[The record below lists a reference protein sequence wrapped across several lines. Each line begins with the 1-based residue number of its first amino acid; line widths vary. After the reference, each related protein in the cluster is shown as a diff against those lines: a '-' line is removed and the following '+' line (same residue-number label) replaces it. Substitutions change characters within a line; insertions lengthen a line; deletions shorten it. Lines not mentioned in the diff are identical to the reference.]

1 MKFEKRTI
9 VIIIVAVLSLTWYLF
24 YNFDIIEGAQNAS
37 SVETKLKTISDA
49 LNNDKF
55 KNPTNDPVTLS
66 EKLNLFIQRR
76 DLLTEFLKAPQFVK
90 PKGKKITDM
99 KAAYEKLLKE
109 TTDAIPALTTERNN
123 AQSALD
129 ASRKKKNDAKP
140 PQQRTRPTKD
150 KKQKV

>member
-37 SVETKLKTISDA
+37 SVESKLKIISNA
-49 LNNDKF
+49 LNGDKF
-55 KNPTNDPVTLS
+55 KKPTNDPVILS

-123 AQSALD
+123 AQAALD
-129 ASRKKKNDAKP
+129 ASRKKKKP
-140 PQQRTRPTKD
+140 
-150 KKQKV
+150 

>member
-1 MKFEKRTI
+1 MFSFHFSRKKNC
-9 VIIIVAVLSLTWYLF
+9 LSYFAGDTDETVNYLWRKL
-24 YNFDIIEGAQNAS
+24 ETHQNQKP
-37 SVETKLKTISDA
+37 VETKLKIISDA
-49 LNNDKF
+49 LNTDKF
-55 KNPTNDPVTLS
+55 KKPTNDPVILS

-123 AQSALD
+123 AQAALD
-129 ASRKKKNDAKP
+129 ASRKKKKP
-140 PQQRTRPTKD
+140 
-150 KKQKV
+150 

>member
-9 VIIIVAVLSLTWYLF
+9 VIIIVAVLSLTWYLLH
-24 YNFDIIEGAQNAS
+24 NFDVIEGAQSAS

-99 KAAYEKLLKE
+99 KAAYEKLLKD
-109 TTDAIPALTTERNN
+109 TTDAIPPLTTERNN
-123 AQSALD
+123 AQAALD
-129 ASRKKKNDAKP
+129 ASRKKKKP
-140 PQQRTRPTKD
+140 
-150 KKQKV
+150 